1 MTSVSET
8 VASRRSASIPLRY
21 ALRELRGGLRGF
33 YVFIGCI
40 ALGVMA
46 IAGVG
51 SVAASLGEGLAH
63 EGRILLGGDIAFSLF
78 QREAKA
84 DELAF
89 LKARGN
95 LSVTASLRGMARAE
109 DGRLA
114 LVEIKA
120 VDDKYPML
128 GELALEPRMRADDLF
143 AERGGLFGVAVD
155 QTLLARLDLKLGDRV
170 HVGAANFEIRSI
182 ENGEPDKLAGGLGFG
197 PRFLV
202 SEAGLRATQL
212 IQPGSLVRWTYRIK
226 LPDSARSDRNVKEL
240 ADETR
245 RALPHAGWEIR
256 SRDNASP
263 QLERTINRFTQ
274 FLTLVGLA
282 ALLVGGVGVANA
294 VKSHIDRRRDVIA
307 AFKALGAT
315 GSDVFSIYL
324 TQVTVLAVIGSVIG
338 LAVGAAL
345 PFVIVNVFGK
355 LLPLPVE
362 PALHI
367 NELALALVY
376 GLLTALAFGL
386 WPLGRV
392 HDVPVAALFRETV
405 DSTVDLKSLWSKLRV
420 LSRDLPIAFRGS
432 RKGAVET
439 GGELRKMGTHA
450 WRRPRLIY
458 LAWMALVIALLAG
471 VVIGLAYDKR
481 VATIFVL
488 SSIAVFILLR
498 GIAVALMALARGLPR
513 TQITMLRLAITNIHR
528 PGALTPSV
536 VMSLGLGLAVLVTIT
551 QIDGNLRR
559 QFLAALP
566 DHAPSF
572 YFIDIPATEADRFNA
587 FLKKTAPDSTVEEV
601 PMLRGRIVSARGV
614 RAEELKP
621 STDSEWVLQSD
632 RGLSSTGEIPK
643 GSKIVEG
650 EWWGADYDGPPLISI
665 EKKIAEGLKLKIG
678 DEITVNVLGH
688 DIMAKIANMRT
699 IDWQGLGINFVL
711 IFSPNAFKGA
721 PHTHIA
727 TLTEAH
733 PDSTE
738 DAAIIKAVAD
748 AFPTV
753 TSVRVREALETVG
766 TVITNL
772 VLAIRGASAVT
783 LISAVLVL
791 GGALAAGH
799 RHRVY
804 DAVILKT
811 LGATRARLL
820 GAYALE
826 YLMIGFATA
835 IFGVIAGSIAA
846 WLIVTRLMTLSFV
859 WQAGSAAG
867 VVVSALIVTVGL
879 GLAGTLVALNQKP
892 AAVLRNL

>member
-1 MTSVSET
+1 MTALVSEP
-8 VASRRSASIPLRY
+8 VFDGRPASLPFRY

-33 YVFIGCI
+33 YVFIACI

-51 SVAASLGEGLAH
+51 SVAASLADGLAR
-63 EGRILLGGDIAFSLF
+63 EGRTLLGGDVAFSLF
-78 QREAKA
+78 QREAQP
-84 DELAF
+84 EEVAF
-89 LKARGN
+89 LRSRGDV
-95 LSVTASLRGMARAE
+95 SVTASLRGMARAD

-120 VDDKYPML
+120 VDGTYPML
-128 GELALEPRMRADDLF
+128 GELALEPKMRLTDLLAEHDGVFGAAADS
-143 AERGGLFGVAVD
+143 
-155 QTLLARLDLKLGDRV
+155 TLLARLDLKLGDRV
-170 HVGAANFEIRSI
+170 NVGSTTFQIRSI
-182 ENGEPDKLAGGLGFG
+182 DNAEPDKLAGGLGFG

-202 SEAGLRATQL
+202 SEAGLRATKL
-212 IQPGSLVRWTYRIK
+212 LQPGSLVRWTYRVK
-226 LPDSARSDRNVKEL
+226 LPNDASSDRS
-240 ADETR
+240 ATR
-245 RALPHAGWEIR
+245 LVDDARGALPHAGWEIR
-256 SRDNASP
+256 TRDSASP
-263 QLERTINRFTQ
+263 QLERTISRFTQ

-294 VKSHIDRRRDVIA
+294 VKSHIDRRRDVVA
-307 AFKALGAT
+307 TFKALGAT
-315 GSDVFSIYL
+315 GRDVFAIYL
-324 TQVTVLAVIGSVIG
+324 TQVIVLAVIGSAIG
-338 LAVGAAL
+338 LAAGAAL

-355 LLPLPVE
+355 LLPLPVV
-362 PALHI
+362 PALHV
-367 NELALALVY
+367 NELALSLVY
-376 GLLTALAFGL
+376 GLSTALAFAL

-392 HDVPVAALFRETV
+392 HDVPVAALFRE
-405 DSTVDLKSLWSKLRV
+405 
-420 LSRDLPIAFRGS
+420 
-432 RKGAVET
+432 AVT
-439 GGELRKMGTHA
+439 SQWH
-450 WRRPRLIY
+450 RPRWRY
-458 LAWMALVIALLAG
+458 LASMALVIAFLI
-471 VVIGLAYDKR
+471 VIVIGLAYDKR
-481 VATIFVL
+481 VATVFVV
-488 SSIAVFILLR
+488 SSIAVFALLR
-498 GIAVALMALARGLPR
+498 GIAAGLMALARRLPR
-513 TQITMLRLAITNIHR
+513 TQITMLRLAIANIYR

-566 DHAPSF
+566 DRAPSF

-587 FLKKTAPDSTVEEV
+587 FLKQTSPDSTIEEV
-601 PMLRGRIVSARGV
+601 PMLRGRIVAARGV
-614 RAEELKP
+614 RAEDLKP

-632 RGLSSTGEIPK
+632 RGLTATGEIPK

-650 EWWGADYDGPPLISI
+650 QWWGPDYDGPPLISI

-678 DEITVNVLGH
+678 DEIVVNVLGR
-688 DIMAKIANMRT
+688 DIPATIGNMRT

-711 IFSPNAFKGA
+711 VFSPNAFKGA

-733 PDSTE
+733 PDSTG
-738 DAAIIKAVAD
+738 DAAIVKKVAA
-748 AFPTV
+748 AFPMV

-766 TVITNL
+766 TVVTNL

-835 IFGVIAGSIAA
+835 VFGVIAGSVAA

-867 VVVSALIVTVGL
+867 VVAAALVVTVGL
-879 GLAGTLVALNQKP
+879 GLAGTLLALNQKP

>member
-1 MTSVSET
+1 MTI
-8 VASRRSASIPLRY
+8 AAASISRGRPASLPLRY

-33 YVFIGCI
+33 YVFIACI

-51 SVAASLGEGLAH
+51 SVAASLGEGLAR
-63 EGRILLGGDIAFSLF
+63 EGRTLLGGDVAFSLF
-78 QREAKA
+78 QREAQP
-84 DELAF
+84 DEVAF
-89 LKARGN
+89 LRARGDV
-95 LSVTASLRGMARAE
+95 SVMATLRGMARAG

-120 VDDKYPML
+120 VDASYPRL
-128 GELALEPRMRADDLF
+128 GALALEPKLPVADLL
-143 AERGGLFGVAVD
+143 AEHEGVFGAAAD
-155 QTLLARLDLKLGDRV
+155 STLLARLDLKLGDLV
-170 HVGAANFEIRSI
+170 NIGSATFQIRSVVSS
-182 ENGEPDKLAGGLGFG
+182 EPDKLAGGLGFG
-197 PRFLV
+197 PRFLT
-202 SEAGLRATQL
+202 SEAALRATQL
-212 IQPGSLVRWTYRIK
+212 LQPGSLVRWTYRVR
-226 LPDSARSDRNVKEL
+226 LPDASAGDGAANRL
-240 ADETR
+240 ADNVRE
-245 RALPHAGWEIR
+245 ALPQAGWEIR
-256 SRDNASP
+256 THDSASP
-263 QLERTINRFTQ
+263 QLERTIGRFTQ

-307 AFKALGAT
+307 TFKALGAT
-315 GSDVFSIYL
+315 GRDVFAIYL
-324 TQVTVLAVIGSVIG
+324 TQVTVLAVIGSLIG
-338 LAVGAAL
+338 LAAGAAM
-345 PFVIVNVFGK
+345 PFLIVGIFGS
-355 LLPLPVE
+355 LLPLPVV
-362 PALHI
+362 PALHFDD
-367 NELALALVY
+367 LALSLVY

-392 HDVPVAALFRETV
+392 HDVPVAALFRE
-405 DSTVDLKSLWSKLRV
+405 
-420 LSRDLPIAFRGS
+420 
-432 RKGAVET
+432 AVIS
-439 GGELRKMGTHA
+439 A
-450 WRRPRLIY
+450 WHRPRWRY
-458 LAWMALVIALLAG
+458 LALMAAVIALLIG

-481 VATIFVL
+481 VATVFVL
-488 SSIAVFILLR
+488 SSIAVFALLR
-498 GIAVALMALARGLPR
+498 GIAVALMALARRLPR
-513 TQITMLRLAITNIHR
+513 TRITMLRLAIANIYR

-566 DHAPSF
+566 DRAPSF
-572 YFIDIPATEADRFNA
+572 YFIDIPATEADRFSA
-587 FLKKTAPDSTVEEV
+587 FLRQAAPQSTVEEV
-601 PMLRGRIVSARGV
+601 PMLRGRIVAARGV
-614 RAEELKP
+614 RAEDLKP

-632 RGLSSTGEIPK
+632 RGLTATGEIPK

-650 EWWGADYDGPPLISI
+650 KWWGADYDGPPLISI
-665 EKKIAEGLKLKIG
+665 EKKIADGLKLKIG
-678 DEITVNVLGH
+678 DEIVVNVLGR
-688 DIMAKIANMRT
+688 DIPAKIGNMRT

-711 IFSPNAFKGA
+711 VFSPNAFKGA

-733 PDSTE
+733 PDSAG
-738 DAAIIKAVAD
+738 DAAIIKSVAD
-748 AFPTV
+748 AFPMV

-766 TVITNL
+766 AVVTNL

-835 IFGVIAGSIAA
+835 VFGVIAGSVAA

-867 VVVSALIVTVGL
+867 VVAAALVVTVGL
-879 GLAGTLVALNQKP
+879 GLAGTLLALNQKP

>member
-1 MTSVSET
+1 MTILAEPTTSK
-8 VASRRSASIPLRY
+8 RPASIPLRY

-33 YVFIGCI
+33 YVFIACI
-40 ALGVMA
+40 ALGVMT
-46 IAGVG
+46 ISGVG
-51 SVAASLGEGLAH
+51 SLAASLSDGLAR
-63 EGRILLGGDIAFSLF
+63 EGRTLLGGDVAFSLF
-78 QREAKA
+78 QREAKP

-89 LKARGN
+89 LRERGKV
-95 LSVTASLRGMARAE
+95 SSIASLRGMARTG

-120 VDDKYPML
+120 VDGGYPML
-128 GELALEPRMRADDLF
+128 GRLSLEPDIPLADLL
-143 AERGGLFGVAVD
+143 AEGDGVFGAAAD
-155 QTLLARLDLKLGDRV
+155 QTLLARLDLKLGDRIT
-170 HVGAANFEIRSI
+170 VGHATFQIRSVV
-182 ENGEPDKLAGGLGFG
+182 NSEPDKLAGGLGFA

-212 IQPGSLVRWTYRIK
+212 LQPGSLVRWTYRVK
-226 LPDSARSDRNVKEL
+226 LPDEASDGRSTTRLVDAARE
-240 ADETR
+240 
-245 RALPHAGWEIR
+245 ALPHAGWEVR

-307 AFKALGAT
+307 TFKAVGAT
-315 GSDVFSIYL
+315 GRDVFSIYL
-324 TQVTVLAVIGSVIG
+324 TQVVVLALVGSIIG
-338 LAVGAAL
+338 LVVGAAL
-345 PFVIVNVFGK
+345 PFMIVEVFGK

-362 PALHI
+362 PALHGD
-367 NELALALVY
+367 ELALSLVY

-392 HDVPVAALFRETV
+392 HDVPVAALFRDIV
-405 DSTVDLKSLWSKLRV
+405 
-420 LSRDLPIAFRGS
+420 
-432 RKGAVET
+432 T
-439 GGELRKMGTHA
+439 GVWH
-450 WRRPRLIY
+450 RPRWGY
-458 LAWMALVIALLAG
+458 LVSMAG
-471 VVIGLAYDKR
+471 VILLLVGVIIGLAYDKR
-481 VATIFVL
+481 IATIFVM
-488 SSIAVFILLR
+488 SSIAVFVLLR
-498 GIAVALMALARGLPR
+498 GIAALLMALARRLPR
-513 TQITMLRLAITNIHR
+513 SRITMLRLAVTNIYR

-536 VMSLGLGLAVLVTIT
+536 VLSLGLGLAVLVTIT

-559 QFLAALP
+559 QFMAALP
-566 DHAPSF
+566 ERAPSF
-572 YFIDIPATEADRFNA
+572 YFIDIPSTEADRFTA
-587 FLKKTAPDSTVEEV
+587 FLKQTVPGSTVEEV

-614 RAEELKP
+614 PAEDLHP
-621 STDSEWVLQSD
+621 TSDSEWVLQSD
-632 RGLSSTGEIPK
+632 RGLTSTGEIPR

-650 EWWGADYDGPPLISI
+650 QWWGADYHGPPLVSI
-665 EKKIAEGLKLKIG
+665 EKKIADGLKLKLG
-678 DEITVNVLGH
+678 DEIVVNVLGR
-688 DIMAKIANMRT
+688 DIPAKIGNMRT

-711 IFSPNAFKGA
+711 VFSPNAFRGA

-727 TLTEAH
+727 TLTETH
-733 PDSTE
+733 PDASG
-738 DAAIIKAVAD
+738 DAAIVKSVAS
-748 AFPTV
+748 AFPMV
-753 TSVRVREALETVG
+753 TSVRVREALETIGSV
-766 TVITNL
+766 VTNL

-783 LISAVLVL
+783 LISAILVL

-811 LGATRARLL
+811 LGATRGRLL

-826 YLMIGFATA
+826 YLLIGLATA

-859 WQAGSAAG
+859 WQAGSAVG
-867 VVVSALIVTVGL
+867 VVASALLVTVGL
-879 GLAGTLVALNQKP
+879 GLAGTLLALNQKP